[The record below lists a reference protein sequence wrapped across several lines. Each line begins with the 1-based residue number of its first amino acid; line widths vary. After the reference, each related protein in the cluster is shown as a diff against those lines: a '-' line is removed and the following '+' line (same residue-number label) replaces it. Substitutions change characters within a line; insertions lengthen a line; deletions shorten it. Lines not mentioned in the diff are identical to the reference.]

1 MLSFL
6 KSLGIIEIC
15 LIQIIIYCLFWL
27 ANPYLAFLL
36 TVIIVPIFAFLL
48 IISLIAELLDRSKV
62 PKWYYKFMFLSFIIP
77 LIVALV
83 FYTIDRTVFEWM
95 Q

>member
-15 LIQIIIYCLFWL
+15 LMQAVFYCLLWL
-27 ANPYLAFLL
+27 SNTYLATLFTFIL
-36 TVIIVPIFAFLL
+36 VPIFASLL

-62 PKWYYKFMFLSFIIP
+62 PKWYFKFMFLSVIIP
-77 LIVALV
+77 LIVAMF
-83 FYTIDRTVFEWM
+83 FYNANDGFFDWM